1 MHNEHLLEFR
11 KARSQARSLWP
22 ALLSALVGARWLG
35 VAERNT
41 AMTSEVR
48 RVLEEII
55 TRLVTEKDDALYTKR
70 SVCWTLADEFN
81 TRYSVSHPSL
91 EETREK

>member
-1 MHNEHLLEFR
+1 
-11 KARSQARSLWP
+11 
-22 ALLSALVGARWLG
+22 
-35 VAERNT
+35 
-41 AMTSEVR
+41 MTSEVR

-55 TRLVTEKDDALYTKR
+55 TRLVTEKDDALYTKS